1 MSIHLRFC
9 LKGATPLIFVI
20 STWFLE
26 VLIFFAKQHVDVIT
40 DHDIFLEADFNY
52 LSYAL
57 NLAKHIN
64 KNHEWKII
72 TADNAKY

>member
-26 VLIFFAKQHVDVIT
+26 VLIFFAKQHVDLIT
-40 DHDIFLEADFNY
+40 DHDIFLEAD
-52 LSYAL
+52 L
-57 NLAKHIN
+57 IN
-64 KNHEWKII
+64 SPMHLIWPN
-72 TADNAKY
+72 T

>member
-26 VLIFFAKQHVDVIT
+26 VLSFFAKQHVDLIT
-40 DHDIFLEADFNY
+40 DHDIFVEADFN
-52 LSYAL
+52 
-57 NLAKHIN
+57 
-64 KNHEWKII
+64 
-72 TADNAKY
+72 